1 MVSPWERERLS
12 GIERWFEAEDPAFA
26 RALRDA
32 VPPRALWSHGRRSRV
47 LACVAVDLLGAGLFV
62 TSVVLSSFLVL
73 IVSAAVVALALCA
86 HILLPPEN

>member
-1 MVSPWERERLS
+1 
-12 GIERWFEAEDPAFA
+12 
-26 RALRDA
+26 
-32 VPPRALWSHGRRSRV
+32 
-47 LACVAVDLLGAGLFV
+47 VAVDLLGAGLFV